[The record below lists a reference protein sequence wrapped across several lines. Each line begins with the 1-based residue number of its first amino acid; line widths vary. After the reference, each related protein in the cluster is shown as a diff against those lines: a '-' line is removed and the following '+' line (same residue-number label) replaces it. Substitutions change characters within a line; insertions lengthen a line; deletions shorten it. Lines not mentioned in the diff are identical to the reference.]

1 MKKQKIIKILALG
14 SLILSFGACST
25 SAEKRKLD
33 EEKSA
38 IDNKIAMDN
47 QIINNMKQKQEAQ
60 QEAEMSGNVIGFANI
75 LRDIAD
81 NFNKVPAKY
90 YGKGDGKK
98 TRRGFAHVFSPVAV
112 KADKAIKEI
121 QSGAI
126 SSYLS
131 KNGKSNPLINSFT
144 KQSAYDN
151 TLPKSVNLNNIKKR
165 AIQVRDSINKDY
177 SKYHQSE
184 INQLNAQINNL
195 DKLQKMAVDQE
206 VDLVKSTSNAPL
218 KINYKDKK

>member
-14 SLILSFGACST
+14 SLILAFGACSN
-25 SAEKRKLD
+25 SAKKIQLD

-47 QIINNMKQKQEAQ
+47 QLINNMKQKQEA
-60 QEAEMSGNVIGFANI
+60 EMSGNVVGFANI

-90 YGKGDGKK
+90 YGKGNGKK

-112 KADKAIKEI
+112 KADKTIKEI

-151 TLPKSVNLNNIKKR
+151 TLPKSVNLNNIKR
-165 AIQVRDSINKDY
+165 IAIKVRDSINKDY